1 MRLLRRI
8 LAAYCEAWADAQ
20 DQRLFDLIW
29 DDRAARRLGG

>member
-1 MRLLRRI
+1 MQLLRRI
-8 LAAYCEAWADAQ
+8 LANFCEARADAR